1 MIHSKAPRLSS
12 EFDFYGYV
20 GNKERGTTVSN
31 VPDNIPGTN
40 VDDLFPETDPFANLG

>member
-20 GNKERGTTVSN
+20 GNKERGTTVTN
-31 VPDNIPGTN
+31 EPTNIPGTN
-40 VDDLFPETDPFANLG
+40 VDDLFPGTDPFTTV